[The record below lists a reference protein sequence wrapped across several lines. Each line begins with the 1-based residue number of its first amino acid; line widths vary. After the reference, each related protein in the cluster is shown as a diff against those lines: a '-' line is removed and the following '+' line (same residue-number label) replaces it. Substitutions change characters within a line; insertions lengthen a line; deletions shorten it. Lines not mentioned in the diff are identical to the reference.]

1 MLPGWRRYAAA
12 ILITGSISSISG
24 ASAPIRECAAER
36 PESAPSAIAGLEIG
50 PDNKVDYREEVYHPA
65 LPRPE
70 TARGVLWVT
79 ADGRLVKDQQIPQ
92 REISEIGE
100 AFVSVREAPEG
111 PANLLPIPA
120 EVRPMLDAIRLVI
133 AGDAGAV
140 ADKFALDLAP
150 GGPGWRVR
158 LVARDPDAP
167 EMQIA
172 LIGCGT
178 VLRSIE
184 IDQARGVRRIFTFE
198 HQP

>member
-1 MLPGWRRYAAA
+1 M
-12 ILITGSISSISG
+12 
-24 ASAPIRECAAER
+24 
-36 PESAPSAIAGLEIG
+36 
-50 PDNKVDYREEVYHPA
+50 
-65 LPRPE
+65 
-70 TARGVLWVT
+70 
-79 ADGRLVKDQQIPQ
+79 PQ

-100 AFVSVREAPEG
+100 AFISVRETPEG

-133 AGDAGAV
+133 AGDAGAIV
-140 ADKFALDLAP
+140 DKFVLDLAA
-150 GGPGWRVR
+150 GKPGWRVR
-158 LVARDPDAP
+158 LAARDPDAP

-184 IDQARGVRRIFTFE
+184 IDQARGVRRKFTFE